1 MGVEVFPLLV
11 YFWKFG
17 FVVLKKMKEAS
28 KEEVHFK
35 EKEMIDEKRFD
46 GKSKIDDE
54 DDVLDLVLA
63 HPMSIKDI

>member
-1 MGVEVFPLLV
+1 M
-11 YFWKFG
+11 
-17 FVVLKKMKEAS
+17 VLKKMKEAS

-46 GKSKIDDE
+46 GKSEIDDE